1 MIVLAIMGKAGSGK
15 DTTAHYL
22 SKLLPNK
29 VQRYAFA
36 DKLKQIARNMGW
48 DGKKDTKGRKL
59 LQDLGTIGRE
69 YAEDIWVD
77 YVIEQILLDPP
88 KIAVITDVR
97 YPNEVY
103 RLEKFFDKVYTI
115 RVIGRQYDLGVNGQ
129 HSSEN
134 ALDDFLEDITIDNS
148 GTKEELQQQVKSLIT
163 TYRWGL

>member
-1 MIVLAIMGKAGSGK
+1 MVVLAIMGKAGSGK
-15 DTTAHYL
+15 DTAAYYL

-36 DKLKQIARNMGW
+36 NKLKQVASMMGW

-69 YAEDIWVD
+69 YIKDIWVD
-77 YVIEQILLDPP
+77 YVIVQILLDSP

-97 YPNEVY
+97 YPNEIY
-103 RLEKFFDKVYTI
+103 RLENFFNKVYTI
-115 RVIGRQYDLGVNGQ
+115 RVIGRQYDLGLNGQ

-134 ALDDFLEDITIDNS
+134 SLNDFLEDITLDNS
-148 GTKEELQQQVKSLIT
+148 GTKEELQERIKSLIT
-163 TYRWGL
+163 TYHWGL